1 MTNNDILRRLRY
13 SFNFNDDKMRAIF
26 ALADLRVTQA
36 SVSAWLKKDDEQG
49 YQTLTDQQLAHF
61 LNGLITEKR
70 GKKDGPQPVAE
81 KRLNNNLILT
91 KLKIALNLKAEEI
104 IELLKSVDFN
114 LSKAELSALF
124 RRPDHQHFRE
134 CKDQILR
141 NFLKGLQ
148 QKLRPATTSSG
159 QKTSTA
165 KVKQK
170 ENRANTDK
178 KINKNSARPNASKIY
193 HNPNANKAPTEQSDN
208 KPRKTLKLKPEQIW
222 GK

>member
-36 SVSAWLKKDDEQG
+36 SVAAWLKKDDEQG
-49 YQTLTDQQLAHF
+49 YQTLTDQQLAYF

-159 QKTSTA
+159 QKISTA

-170 ENRANTDK
+170 ENRANSDK

-193 HNPNANKAPTEQSDN
+193 HNPNANNAPTEQSDN

>member
-49 YQTLTDQQLAHF
+49 YQTLSDQQLAHF
-61 LNGLITEKR
+61 LNGLITEQR

-104 IELLKSVDFN
+104 IDLLKSVDFN

-148 QKLRPATTSSG
+148 QKLRPSTVTSSG
-159 QKTSTA
+159 QKPSKA
-165 KVKQK
+165 KVKPK
-170 ENRANTDK
+170 ANRVNTDK
-178 KINKNSARPNASKIY
+178 QINKNSARPNASKIY
-193 HNPNANKAPTEQSDN
+193 HNPNANKVAEQGED
-208 KPRKTLKLKPEQIW
+208 KARKTLKLKPEQIW

>member
-36 SVSAWLKKDDEQG
+36 SVVAWLKKDDEQG

-70 GKKDGPQPVAE
+70 GKKDGPQPIAE

-104 IELLKSVDFN
+104 IDLLKSVDFN

-141 NFLKGLQ
+141 NFLKGIQ
-148 QKLRPATTSSG
+148 QKLRPNIETSSG
-159 QKTSTA
+159 QKPSKA
-165 KVKQK
+165 KAS
-170 ENRANTDK
+170 RTNTDK

-222 GK
+222 GN

>member
-26 ALADLRVTQA
+26 ALADLRATQA
-36 SVSAWLKKDDEQG
+36 SVAAWLKKDNEQG

-70 GKKDGPQPVAE
+70 GKKDGPQPIAE

-104 IELLKSVDFN
+104 IDLLKSVDFN

-148 QKLRPATTSSG
+148 QKLRPSNETSSG
-159 QKTSTA
+159 QKPSKA
-165 KVKQK
+165 KAS
-170 ENRANTDK
+170 RANTDK